1 MSFEP
6 TEMTFLI
13 RVQPD
18 VAKVRIME
26 SLRATAGH
34 LEKAAAMFRVS
45 RATLGRWIHK
55 LELEDDLLA
64 LRGHPS
70 VAQPAPTP
78 AEGEELLHGPNPT
91 PVPAESP
98 EPAARGDSAGTAR
111 TPRSGIN
118 TTIVLDAKSEALLKA
133 LEAELG
139 QARSAVVRTA
149 IRELARREG
158 LLVPGKVAG

>member
-13 RVQPD
+13 RVQPE

-26 SLRATAGH
+26 SLRLTAGH
-34 LEKAAAMFRVS
+34 LEKSAAMFKVS

-55 LELEDDLLA
+55 LDLEDDLFT

-70 VAQPAPTP
+70 VAAAHVQPAD
-78 AEGEELLHGPNPT
+78 GEELLHGP

-98 EPAARGDSAGTAR
+98 ETAARGDQAGTAR

-133 LEAELG
+133 LESELG

-158 LLVPGKVAG
+158 LLTAGKVAG

>member
-18 VAKVRIME
+18 VAKTRIMD
-26 SLRATAGH
+26 SLRMTAGH
-34 LEKAAAMFRVS
+34 LEKSAAMFKVS
-45 RATLGRWIHK
+45 RATLGRWIHR
-55 LELEDDLLA
+55 LELEDDLLT

-70 VAQPAPTP
+70 VAQPQP
-78 AEGEELLHGPNPT
+78 AEGEELLHGPM
-91 PVPAESP
+91 VPAEST
-98 EPAARGDSAGTAR
+98 ETAARGDQAGTAR

-133 LEAELG
+133 LESELG

-158 LLVPGKVAG
+158 LLTAGKVTL